1 MVACETLA
9 VVASSKGRNAEVTTA
24 LSDRLLSTATTRTA
38 RPMEVHHF
46 TPRHGEMGIVSTC
59 ETVG

>member
-46 TPRHGEMGIVSTC
+46 TTQPQRE
-59 ETVG
+59 